1 MLAIWSLVLLPFLK
15 PAWTSGSSWFRY
27 CWSLAWRI
35 GGITFKF
42 ILNFLYMCMPNMHIY
57 LYVCVCV
64 YIYIYIYFPEENIYF
79 LYLSMYCW
87 CFCLVFKLCLIFCD
101 PMDHIACQAPL
112 PMGFSRQKYWC
123 GLPFPSPRDLNDP
136 GIKHTFLYW
145 QVDYLPL
152 SHLGSPYIYLSP
164 RNCCPDLICKYIENR
179 LMKTFRNL

>member
-1 MLAIWSLVLLPFLK
+1 MIRTQVSFCSSVYPTMLRTSLCCLRKPVGMFFLVSVISCFSCVQLFAA
-15 PAWTSGSSWFRY
+15 PWTVVR
-27 CWSLAWRI
+27 
-35 GGITFKF
+35 
-42 ILNFLYMCMPNMHIY
+42 
-57 LYVCVCV
+57 
-64 YIYIYIYFPEENIYF
+64 
-79 LYLSMYCW
+79 
-87 CFCLVFKLCLIFCD
+87 
-101 PMDHIACQAPL
+101 QAPL